1 MKLSWSYQSNCVYTC
16 ISYFSLYVNI
26 SVTVEPII
34 MIIIIITIIIIKK
47 KKIKKKKQVN
57 NNNTNKNITN
67 KDLISRI
74 VITNKNVMFRVTNTT
89 TLKIHSG
96 LRVPGDL

>member
-1 MKLSWSYQSNCVYTC
+1 MDYLWLKVNSVRASLMKLSWSYQSNCVYTC

-47 KKIKKKKQVN
+47 IK
-57 NNNTNKNITN
+57 
-67 KDLISRI
+67 
-74 VITNKNVMFRVTNTT
+74 
-89 TLKIHSG
+89 
-96 LRVPGDL
+96 

>member
-47 KKIKKKKQVN
+47 KNKKTKQVN

-74 VITNKNVMFRVTNTT
+74 VITNQKRNVSSNKYNHT
-89 TLKIHSG
+89 
-96 LRVPGDL
+96 